1 MDCVI
6 HALIRELLQ
15 TNAVRRCSK
24 LGLEGPKIDLLLLLL
39 QTFLVARLE
48 AMHTL

>member
-24 LGLEGPKIDLLLLLL
+24 LGLEGPKIDLLLL

>member
-24 LGLEGPKIDLLLLLL
+24 LGLEGPKIDLLLLL